1 MLTNETNGVG
11 VARVYLRAG
20 ARREYHTAPPQIAL
34 AKSQLASDVVHLRA
48 LYDRLRH
55 TQLIIRAAA
64 AAYIE
69 SRWLLAQIERNKT
82 P

>member
-1 MLTNETNGVG
+1 MKLPELDHT
-11 VARVYLRAG
+11 
-20 ARREYHTAPPQIAL
+20 TAPQQIAFG
-34 AKSQLASDVVHLRA
+34 KSQLAGDAVHLRA
-48 LYDRLRH
+48 LHDRLRH

-64 AAYIE
+64 TAYIE

>member
-1 MLTNETNGVG
+1 MGA
-11 VARVYLRAG
+11 ARLASSVV
-20 ARREYHTAPPQIAL
+20 TFAL
-34 AKSQLASDVVHLRA
+34 AKSQLAGDILHLRA
-48 LYDRLRH
+48 LRDRLRH